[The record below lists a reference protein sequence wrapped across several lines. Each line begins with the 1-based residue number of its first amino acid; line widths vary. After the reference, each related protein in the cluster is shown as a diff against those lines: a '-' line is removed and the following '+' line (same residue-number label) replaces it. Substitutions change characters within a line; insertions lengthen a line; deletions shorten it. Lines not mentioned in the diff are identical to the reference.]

1 MEILRQKGVWLKYT
15 LKKRSFVNNLDI
27 GFLNIYTSYY
37 EKKNYCLNQ
46 CIFFRQW
53 TLNMVNMQIATKIF
67 FYFTCDKQ
75 MYILLIENVIVIVLY
90 YIYVYIYEA
99 PCHPG

>member
-1 MEILRQKGVWLKYT
+1 
-15 LKKRSFVNNLDI
+15 
-27 GFLNIYTSYY
+27 
-37 EKKNYCLNQ
+37 
-46 CIFFRQW
+46 
-53 TLNMVNMQIATKIF
+53 
-67 FYFTCDKQ
+67 